1 MSGRYVSVLSPAERV
16 HLEYLEAQAPCQHR
30 PRSVAARQSAAADRE
45 NRLRVNWVALAEDD
59 LRHEREILSEWAR
72 HHRAGVRR
80 ERQAVAVTL
89 AGLIGVVCGV
99 AVQLFA

>member
-1 MSGRYVSVLSPAERV
+1 MNGRYVSVLSPAERV
-16 HLEYLEAQAPCQHR
+16 HLEYLEAQSACQHR
-30 PRSVAARQSAAADRE
+30 PRSVAARQAAAADRE
-45 NRLRVNWVALAEDD
+45 CRLRRRWVALAEDD

-80 ERQAVAVTL
+80 GRRAVAVSL

-99 AVQLFA
+99 AIQVFA